1 VKVATFTEDGNRQ
14 LVLNELYERHALQAL
29 RLAFVLTGNRP
40 VAEDL
45 MQEAF
50 ARAFDRLESIRDPEA
65 FGGYIRA
72 TILNL
77 ARRRHHRTWLER
89 RSLTRYAQREFTQ
102 ATDAPAIDERD
113 RIWSALQN
121 LPYRQ
126 RAALV
131 LRYYEDLSERDAADV
146 LGVSLAALKGLVAR
160 GAKSLRIDL
169 SETEGD
175 EP

>member
-1 VKVATFTEDGNRQ
+1 VVGGGRRELLR
-14 LVLNELYERHALQAL
+14 ELYESHALRAL
-29 RLAFVLTGNRP
+29 RFAFVLTGNQDL
-40 VAEDL
+40 AEDL

-50 ARAFDRLESIRDPEA
+50 TRAFDRAGALHDPAA
-65 FGGYIRA
+65 FGGYLRT

-77 ARRRHHRTWLER
+77 ARMRRRRASIER
-89 RSLTRYAQREFTQ
+89 LSLTRYARREVAET
-102 ATDAPAIDERD
+102 TNSPAIDERD
-113 RIWSALQN
+113 RLWTALHR

-169 SETEGD
+169 TGPEGD
-175 EP
+175 SP